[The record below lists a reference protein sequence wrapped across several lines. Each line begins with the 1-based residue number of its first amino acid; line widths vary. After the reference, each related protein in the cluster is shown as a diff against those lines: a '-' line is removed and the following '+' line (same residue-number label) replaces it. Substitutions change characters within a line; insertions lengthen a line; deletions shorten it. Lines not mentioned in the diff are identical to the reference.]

1 MPTPDTSIRPLA
13 LATGFCLLFESNSG
27 FRCAP
32 CTYKAARIERQTY
45 PAPPNKTTTHKWRG
59 HHPKQAA
66 VADLEALLITHR
78 QGKYRPAHHQVVAGG
93 ALDVDAGGTQTGR
106 IGILFA
112 LAANGSAVQA
122 MGDDMLKLI
131 AAESINQVKKSVTID
146 LSLREGARARI

>member
-1 MPTPDTSIRPLA
+1 
-13 LATGFCLLFESNSG
+13 
-27 FRCAP
+27 
-32 CTYKAARIERQTY
+32 
-45 PAPPNKTTTHKWRG
+45 
-59 HHPKQAA
+59 
-66 VADLEALLITHR
+66 
-78 QGKYRPAHHQVVAGG
+78 VVAGG